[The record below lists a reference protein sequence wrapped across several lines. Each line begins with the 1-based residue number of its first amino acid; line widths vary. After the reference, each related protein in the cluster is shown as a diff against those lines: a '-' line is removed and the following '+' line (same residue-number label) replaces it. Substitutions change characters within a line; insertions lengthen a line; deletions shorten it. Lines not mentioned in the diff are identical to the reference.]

1 MEDLYLTY
9 AKQMR
14 EKYGEKVYKLPV
26 NLPATCPNRD
36 GTKGTGGCIFCGA
49 KGTGFENLSST
60 LSVKEQLEINK
71 NYIGPKY
78 KAKLFVAYFQNFTN
92 TYFPPDVMAE
102 YTKQAA
108 ETEGIVEL
116 CFATRP
122 DCVGDEILSAIKS
135 AAMGKQVCIELGLQS
150 VNPETLSIINRGHTL
165 EEYVDAVKRAKKY
178 GFTVGTHMI
187 LNLPW
192 DNRQDC
198 IDGAELLS
206 ELDVDTAKAHTL
218 YIEKGTELCRM
229 YEAKEFEIC
238 PKEEYV
244 QRAADFLEHLK
255 PGISIQRLASRVPNG
270 DTVFC
275 NWGNGWWKLR
285 DEVEA
290 EMRRRGSVQGSKWS
304 GEDGR

>member
-1 MEDLYLTY
+1 MEELYLTY

-36 GTKGTGGCIFCGA
+36 GVKGSGGCIFCGA
-49 KGTGFENLSST
+49 KGTGFENLSNT
-60 LSVKEQLEINK
+60 LTVKEQLEINK

-92 TYFPPDVMAE
+92 TYFPVELMYD

-122 DCVGDEILSAIKS
+122 DCVEKEILDAIK
-135 AAMGKQVCIELGLQS
+135 AAANGKQVCIEFGLQS
-150 VNPETLSIINRGHTL
+150 VNETTLLKINRGHTVQ
-165 EEYVDAVKRAKKY
+165 EYIEAVKRVQAY
-178 GFTVGTHMI
+178 GFSVGTHLI

-192 DNRQDC
+192 DLREDC
-198 IDGAELLS
+198 IDAAKLVS
-206 ELDVDTAKAHTL
+206 ELNIDTVKTHTL

-229 YEAKEFEIC
+229 YQAGEIEIC
-238 PKEEYV
+238 SIEEYIL
-244 QRAADFLEHLK
+244 RAADFLEHLK
-255 PGISIQRLASRVPNG
+255 PGISVQRLASRVPNS

-275 NWGNGWWKLR
+275 NWGRGWWKLR
-285 DEVEA
+285 DMIEE
-290 EMRRRGSVQGSKWS
+290 EMRSRNSIQGIKWK
-304 GEDGR
+304 E